1 MVALNYNLKST
12 LKFLLGRNMTT
23 KARLLS
29 LDPYSLNDEAGHF
42 LKAARLCGSKDCRRV
57 LKDEL
62 ITILE
67 LASKTIKIA
76 VGEPTKLG

>member
-12 LKFLLGRNMTT
+12 LKFLLGRKMTT
-23 KARLLS
+23 K
-29 LDPYSLNDEAGHF
+29 
-42 LKAARLCGSKDCRRV
+42 ARLCGSKDCRRV